1 MKPLRRLGM
10 RYPCCHA
17 HTRTFLVA
25 QPSPSPRSTS
35 IPIWGRIMY
44 GNFLPFVSLR
54 TLALGIALLSL
65 ARTSA
70 AQFVP
75 ASPPIA
81 DPADTRFKGV
91 SEDWRVTILN
101 LPVLPLKLMIR
112 KSHIPRIAND
122 IDYFSISWVKI
133 LVRLYNSWASVYV

>member
-1 MKPLRRLGM
+1 
-10 RYPCCHA
+10 
-17 HTRTFLVA
+17 
-25 QPSPSPRSTS
+25 
-35 IPIWGRIMY
+35 MY

>member
-1 MKPLRRLGM
+1 MPHPL
-10 RYPCCHA
+10 
-17 HTRTFLVA
+17 TRVTTNL
-25 QPSPSPRSTS
+25 S
-35 IPIWGRIMY
+35 ILRKPIWGRIMY

-122 IDYFSISWVKI
+122 IDYFRYLGSKYWCVFIIRGPRCTFESAIGLRRGIHRKI
-133 LVRLYNSWASVYV
+133 V